1 MTRKLPEIL
10 QRTEPLKSKRQSF
23 VLQGQGSI
31 KKGKYLGII
40 TMACDKTKSLL
51 ASF

>member
-31 KKGKYLGII
+31 KKGKYVVGEDMIRPNQY
-40 TMACDKTKSLL
+40 
-51 ASF
+51 